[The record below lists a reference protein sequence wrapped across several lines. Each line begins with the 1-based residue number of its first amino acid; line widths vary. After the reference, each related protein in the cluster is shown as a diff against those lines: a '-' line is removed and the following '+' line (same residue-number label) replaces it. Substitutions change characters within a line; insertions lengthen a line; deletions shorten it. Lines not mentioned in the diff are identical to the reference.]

1 MTLHQKASTKLAPT
15 PTSPLLPPLPH
26 QQIRTPLYLPQNT
39 ASTKAR
45 FPNPPK
51 AYLTPASRQYL
62 DDLIQNHKTGRK
74 IKIDSMKKVDPIEET
89 SSTDFQDILKKI
101 ISSQVVNNNNEDSM
115 EGGSRDLTLIQ
126 FASEELVSQMK
137 FMNMFGTYPQES
149 TLTPN

>member
-1 MTLHQKASTKLAPT
+1 MTLHQKASTKLPPT

-51 AYLTPASRQYL
+51 TYLTPASRQYL

-74 IKIDSMKKVDPIEET
+74 IKIDSVKK
-89 SSTDFQDILKKI
+89 DILKKI
-101 ISSQVVNNNNEDSM
+101 ISSQVVNNNNNNNNEDSM
-115 EGGSRDLTLIQ
+115 EGGSRDLTPIQ
-126 FASEELVSQMK
+126 FASEELVNQMK
-137 FMNMFGTYPQES
+137 FINMFGTYPQES